1 MNDKARHSHT
11 PGITEADERGFSQTL
26 PLDDL
31 DVVDT
36 TEDVDEEEDLFAL
49 FENKELE
56 DDAPL
61 AEVKYELEEAEEDV
75 DDSSTSGGTSEPE
88 PAYEDK
94 TDEPVL
100 VYFQEIRSVP
110 LLDRDGEVEIAKRIE
125 QAERD
130 RLICALRGP
139 TLLRTLV
146 GIRSRL
152 QAGELMI
159 GGRRFTGDVR
169 CR

>member
-1 MNDKARHSHT
+1 MNDKSRHSHT
-11 PGITEADERGFSQTL
+11 QNMTEADERGFSQTL
-26 PLDDL
+26 PLDEL
-31 DVVDT
+31 DVVDA

-49 FENKELE
+49 FETKELE

-61 AEVKYELEEAEEDV
+61 EEAEEDV
-75 DDSSTSGGTSEPE
+75 EEGTASGPSEPE
-88 PAYEDK
+88 PSYEDK

-130 RLICALRGP
+130 RLISALRGP
-139 TLLRTLV
+139 TLLRTLGGDAFAFANGRIDACRV
-146 GIRSRL
+146 GRLTGCAGSR
-152 QAGELMI
+152 
-159 GGRRFTGDVR
+159 
-169 CR
+169 